1 MKDQARLMG
10 DNSWREGKD
19 ADLDGTKE
27 KKKKLKYILF
37 NVGSL
42 W

>member
-27 KKKKLKYILF
+27 KKKWKYILF

-42 W
+42 S